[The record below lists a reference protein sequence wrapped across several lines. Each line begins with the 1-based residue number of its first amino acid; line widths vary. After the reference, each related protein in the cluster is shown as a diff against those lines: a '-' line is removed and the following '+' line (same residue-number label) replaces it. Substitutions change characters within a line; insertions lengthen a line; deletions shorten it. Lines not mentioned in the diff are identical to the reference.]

1 MVGLAGVE
9 PATYGLGNRR
19 SIHLSYSPASLSL
32 KSNMHLGGSRNNLEF
47 AAGLPAEREIR
58 DTELPARIVL
68 LQLTNPGRLFLARF

>member
-32 KSNMHLGGSRNNLEF
+32 KSNMHLGGSRNNLDVAELSAELEF
-47 AAGLPAEREIR
+47 LLTLG
-58 DTELPARIVL
+58 TIV
-68 LQLTNPGRLFLARF
+68 PFFY